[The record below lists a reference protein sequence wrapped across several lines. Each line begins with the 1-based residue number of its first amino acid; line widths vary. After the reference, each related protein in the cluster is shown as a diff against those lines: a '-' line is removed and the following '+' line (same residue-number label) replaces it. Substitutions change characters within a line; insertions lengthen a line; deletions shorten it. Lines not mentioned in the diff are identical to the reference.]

1 MSREDELAAE
11 CETVREQVGVLAEQ
25 VGRLL
30 EVIGRQDGRGEGSG
44 PAEDKMAVLES
55 LMWKLHQ
62 RHMRLRSDISYGYL
76 GEQAVNYLLP
86 Q

>member
-1 MSREDELAAE
+1 MSREDELAVE
-11 CETVREQVGVLAEQ
+11 CEMVREQVGVLAEQ

-30 EVIGRQDGRGEGSG
+30 DVIGRQDARGADTG

-62 RHMRLRSDISYGYL
+62 RHMRLRSDISYGYIGDRTL
-76 GEQAVNYLLP
+76 N
-86 Q
+86 

>member
-1 MSREDELAAE
+1 MSRDEELAQ
-11 CETVREQVGVLAEQ
+11 VREQVGILAEQ

-30 EVIGRQDGRGEGSG
+30 DVMLRHEEESANARL
-44 PAEDKMAVLES
+44 AEDRMAVLEG

-76 GEQAVNYLLP
+76 GDRMSLN
-86 Q
+86 